1 MLNIA
6 LPGVVI
12 IYEELIEK
20 ADRIISSTENFL
32 KKIEAYDKLK
42 ALKIEVSFRRE
53 GFDSLPTDSRREEEC
68 NAFKLFLEEKE
79 KEIGE
84 QEKKIKQLVNL

>member
-42 ALKIEVSFRRE
+42 ALKIEERVLIVFRLIQ
-53 GFDSLPTDSRREEEC
+53 G
-68 NAFKLFLEEKE
+68 EKRNVM
-79 KEIGE
+79 
-84 QEKKIKQLVNL
+84 LLSYS